1 MPPKV
6 KITKEEILQTAYEI
20 TAEEGF
26 EAVNARSIARKLQC
40 STQPIFSA
48 YKNMEELKQELFI
61 FVNKRFGE
69 VIFEGLS
76 SNGFLGLGLAYIRFA
91 KEQSNLFRM
100 MFYNE
105 FFQGFNMGDLVEGEG
120 NAPILLMIGQT
131 FGISADEAK
140 RLFLK
145 IWLFTHGIASFVCNN
160 AISLSDDELESLFKE
175 AVHDFLKEK

>member
-6 KITKEEILQTAYEI
+6 KITKEEILQAAYEI
-20 TAEEGF
+20 TAKEGF
-26 EAVNARSIARKLQC
+26 EAVNARSIARRLQC

-61 FVNKRFGE
+61 FVNQRFGE

-120 NAPILLMIGQT
+120 NAP
-131 FGISADEAK
+131 SADEAK
-140 RLFLK
+140 RIFLK

-175 AVHDFLKEK
+175 AVYDFLKEK